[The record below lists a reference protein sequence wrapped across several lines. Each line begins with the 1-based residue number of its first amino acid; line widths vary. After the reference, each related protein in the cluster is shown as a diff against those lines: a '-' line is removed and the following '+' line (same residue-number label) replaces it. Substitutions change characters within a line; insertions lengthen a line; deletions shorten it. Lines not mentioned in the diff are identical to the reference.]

1 MPSGIIPALAGNT
14 CCGSA
19 GRCSRGDHPRSRG
32 EYQPHRTAPSLISG
46 SSPLSRG
53 IPAMGRSLLFT
64 LRIIPALA
72 GNTTGGLARSVRK
85 QDHPRSRGEYL
96 GVFRLSSPA
105 RGSSPLSR
113 GILAYVKHTVVHA
126 GIIPALAGNTRNVSG
141 KRCGTTDHPRSRGE
155 YRGREI
161 VHTVTGGSSPLS
173 RGIRVS
179 PICLWCP
186 GGIIPALAGNTRG
199 SRVASTTSRDH
210 PRSRGEYVSVG
221 L

>member
-126 GIIPALAGNTRNVSG
+126 GIIPALAGNTGAVRS
-141 KRCGTTDHPRSRGE
+141 CTPSPADHPRSRGE
-155 YRGREI
+155 YVCLLSVCGVRE
-161 VHTVTGGSSPLS
+161 GSSPLS
-173 RGIRVS
+173 RGILVG
-179 PICLWCP
+179 P
-186 GGIIPALAGNTRG
+186 GSHQPHHGIIPALAGNT
-199 SRVASTTSRDH
+199 SAWDCSTASHWDH
-210 PRSRGEYVSVG
+210 PRSRGEYPSQHE
-221 L
+221 